1 MSCPICYENLFDNIS
16 QLETPNSGN
25 SDRGSSDNQER
36 PSVLGCGHVFHE
48 MCIAAWLAQSSSGT
62 CPICRKKHSGDPIS
76 LYFANDE
83 NSKALDDPSIDNRIK
98 SVEVNHRNKIIK
110 TLCANVASA
119 QNETKK
125 LKEKLED
132 SEMKHKELVVLF
144 NDERTKVD
152 SYKKAANSYRTMISK
167 HKLLTMRMEN
177 DIANKSRQ
185 NDEQKKRIEN
195 LTAELIEQ
203 RRVVANMGDV
213 RATNEQLARA
223 LKKERTRLDTKNALN
238 MNLGQR
244 VFYLETEN
252 SKLRNNKEQ
261 QSNSQSVASQFSS
274 ITSSSQA
281 NNDVPVIDLVSES
294 SHDVDLSED
303 AEAISEAIVD
313 PWLRYKQPNAQRK
326 LGSTFGVSLKKIES
340 PQSQT
345 SASVGTNMTP
355 STQSNSNNAN
365 PFAIVDKPFASLASK
380 EFTFSIDMPS
390 QKSSLSSLDRSTVT
404 FQKPTKPN
412 VSNGFGG
419 SLRDS
424 FDGRRSANTV
434 QAKIN
439 WAPKK

>member
-1 MSCPICYENLFDNIS
+1 MP
-16 QLETPNSGN
+16 
-25 SDRGSSDNQER
+25 
-36 PSVLGCGHVFHE
+36 
-48 MCIAAWLAQSSSGT
+48 
-62 CPICRKKHSGDPIS
+62 
-76 LYFANDE
+76 
-83 NSKALDDPSIDNRIK
+83 
-98 SVEVNHRNKIIK
+98 IIK
-110 TLCANVASA
+110 TLCANVANA
-119 QNETKK
+119 QNETKR

-132 SEMKHKELVVLF
+132 SEMKHKELVALF
-144 NDERTKVD
+144 NDEKTKVD
-152 SYKKAANSYRTMISK
+152 SYKKAANSYRNTISK
-167 HKLLTMRMEN
+167 HKLFTMRMEN

-244 VFYLETEN
+244 VLYLETEN
-252 SKLRNNKEQ
+252 SRLRNNTEQ
-261 QSNSQSVASQFSS
+261 HSNTQSVAGQFSS
-274 ITSSSQA
+274 ITSSTQP

-313 PWLRYKQPNAQRK
+313 PWLRYKQPNSQRK
-326 LGSTFGVSLKKIES
+326 LGSTFGVSLKKIEFS
-340 PQSQT
+340 QSQT
-345 SASVGTNMTP
+345 SASIGKNRAP
-355 STQSNSNNAN
+355 STQTNSNNAN

-380 EFTFSIDMPS
+380 EFTFSIDMPP
-390 QKSSLSSLDRSTVT
+390 QKSTLSSLDRSTVT
-404 FQKPTKPN
+404 FQKPTKAN
-412 VSNGFGG
+412 VSNGFGE

-424 FDGRRSANTV
+424 FDGRRSTNTV

-439 WAPKK
+439 WASKK